1 MAKQVLSVKM
11 RCPKCEAT
19 AYHTLVD
26 GINKIYRCN
35 VCGNLTTKKK

>member
-1 MAKQVLSVKM
+1 MAKQVLSIKM
-11 RCPKCEAT
+11 RCPKCGTT

-26 GINKIYRCN
+26 NKIYRCN